1 MFILPSQYNFINF
14 LKLPTTSSH
23 YSSFDVCVIIIFP
36 LFPSRH
42 VYVYREPAP
51 IASECQLRNR
61 KSGKDVKHV
70 AKQSVVTLDDNCELV
85 GAQASNTS
93 IIVATKN
100 AVFTIRVNL

>member
-1 MFILPSQYNFINF
+1 
-14 LKLPTTSSH
+14 
-23 YSSFDVCVIIIFP
+23 V
-36 LFPSRH
+36 R
-42 VYVYREPAP
+42 
-51 IASECQLRNR
+51 
-61 KSGKDVKHV
+61 HV